1 MGRQSKLCAW
11 PTKYVVLS
19 IVNGAHAWSFFELVS
34 LPLATSHLTAGL
46 LALAAPQ
53 TKFSQLLLR
62 CHRRFSRSCRWLHG
76 QQLHEFGS
84 VGVALMKALQT
95 LAVVVI
101 SAALFCE
108 KDRLQCL
115 NHEKAFSVLMV
126 VAGFVMYGAA
136 SRKRVG
142 VATDGRGDK

>member
-1 MGRQSKLCAW
+1 M
-11 PTKYVVLS
+11 
-19 IVNGAHAWSFFELVS
+19 
-34 LPLATSHLTAGL
+34 
-46 LALAAPQ
+46 
-53 TKFSQLLLR
+53 
-62 CHRRFSRSCRWLHG
+62 
-76 QQLHEFGS
+76 
-84 VGVALMKALQT
+84 MKALQT